1 MAGCH
6 RAGMPTLAA
15 TASHLL
21 QLLYFMAPAYA
32 ANMAPPFVR
41 YWKGWNRPIS
51 RRWLGEHKTI
61 IGFGIGVLAAVVM
74 TFIQSR
80 VAWPGTLITYD
91 HWAALGVR
99 FGAGAMAGD
108 VAKSFVKRR
117 LGIAPG
123 HPWIPWDQVDFALG
137 ALALV
142 WGRAALPWVDLATIL
157 LLTAA
162 GHILVNHLGYWIGIR
177 DVRW

>member
-1 MAGCH
+1 MA
-6 RAGMPTLAA
+6 RAGVALVA
-15 TASHLL
+15 
-21 QLLYFMAPAYA
+21 AYA
-32 ANMAPPFVR
+32 
-41 YWKGWNRPIS
+41 
-51 RRWLGEHKTI
+51 
-61 IGFGIGVLAAVVM
+61 LAL
-74 TFIQSR
+74 S
-80 VAWPGTLITYD
+80 
-91 HWAALGVR
+91 ALLAS

>member
-1 MAGCH
+1 MTMLAGALS
-6 RAGMPTLAA
+6 RLI
-15 TASHLL
+15 

-41 YWKGWNRPIS
+41 YWRGWNRPIS
-51 RRWLGEHKTI
+51 RRWLGTHKTVM
-61 IGFGIGVLAAVVM
+61 GFGFGVVAAVIA

-80 VAWPGTLITYD
+80 IAWDGALVPYQDWATLG
-91 HWAALGVR
+91 LR
-99 FGAGAMAGD
+99 FGVGAMAGD

-117 LGIAPG
+117 TGIAPG
-123 HPWIPWDQVDFALG
+123 DPWIPWDQIDFVLG

-142 WGRAALPWVDLATIL
+142 WGAAALSWVDLVTIL
-157 LLTAA
+157 LLSVA
-162 GHILVNHLGYWIGIR
+162 GHVLVNHLGYWLGIR

>member
-80 VAWPGTLITYD
+80 VAWPGALIAYD
-91 HWAALGVR
+91 HWPALGVR
-99 FGAGAMAGD
+99 FGVGAMAGD

-117 LGIAPG
+117 RGIAPG

-142 WGRAALPWVDLATIL
+142 WGRAALPWLDLATIL
-157 LLTAA
+157 LLTVA